1 MVILNGLE
9 PSIEAWRRI
18 FIYIYIYYIYIYIYI
33 YQCVCVRHVYVRKV
47 DWDHHHS
54 SSHIIPRSGINIL
67 YTHIFIVKKK
77 KTKSPTGDSLPEHCS
92 STPVSLG
99 TPSPT
104 SGTAQL
110 PQWQWSKSPHWRAGW
125 AWQHF
130 SEPLWRCTT
139 STVDLGRRCIFS
151 NFAGCDK
158 PLTSGNAIRTYPS
171 PKNLVFAQVHQ
182 VTDHFPLPAL
192 AFSPQRSSPRCRSA
206 APCPPAAPW
215 SPCRPAAPAR
225 RATMLRPQRCSAPR
239 GPGRR
244 RRRGAR
250 RVASWTWAPAGPHG
264 ELGKSGNWWV

>member
-1 MVILNGLE
+1 MFRDKHIH
-9 PSIEAWRRI
+9 S
-18 FIYIYIYYIYIYIYI
+18 YIY
-33 YQCVCVRHVYVRKV
+33 C
-47 DWDHHHS
+47 
-54 SSHIIPRSGINIL
+54 L
-67 YTHIFIVKKK
+67 KK

-99 TPSPT
+99 MPSPT

-139 STVDLGRRCIFS
+139 STIDLGRRCIFS
-151 NFAGCDK
+151 NFAGCDN
-158 PLTSGNAIRTYPS
+158 PLTSGKECHSHLPFTKESSLCS
-171 PKNLVFAQVHQ
+171 PFMLKSSEIPKSIKSP
-182 VTDHFPLPAL
+182 FPL
-192 AFSPQRSSPRCRSA
+192 AFSPQRSSPRRRSA

-250 RVASWTWAPAGPHG
+250 RVASWT
-264 ELGKSGNWWV
+264 